1 MVPNRRLNLSGER
14 LRVVYRVHGEPGD
27 VTGALA
33 RVEALAVEQTLEF
46 PVDVLEAGDIRDE
59 LTGRVEAF
67 AEREDGVWEAVVSY
81 AAEAAGF
88 LLEGADQDG
97 GAREPGEG
105 SRGARTKGLRAVD
118 FPQTLNVIFGNTSLQ
133 PGIRVERIDLPPR
146 LTAAFRGPRFGVA
159 GLRRLLGVEE
169 RPLLCT
175 ALKPM
180 GLSAQ
185 QLADMAYRFALGG
198 IDVIKDDHGLA
209 DQSLAPYR
217 ERVARC
223 AEAVRRANEQSGR
236 RAIYVPNV
244 TGPADEM
251 MERAHMARREGAGGL
266 MVAPGLTGFDAMR
279 QLADDDAIALPIVS
293 HPAFLGGWLTSPVSG
308 MSHFALLGQ
317 LVRLAGADASI
328 FPNEGG
334 RFAFTAR
341 DCQAIAEGCRV
352 PMGHL
357 KPIFPTPGGGMTVE
371 RAPAIAAAYG
381 RDVML
386 LIGGDL
392 FRGGDDLV
400 ASARRFVESL
410 EAQRAPAGGP
420 V

>member
-1 MVPNRRLNLSGER
+1 MVPDRRLNLSGER
-14 LRVVYRVHGEPGD
+14 LRVTYRVHGEPGD
-27 VTGALA
+27 VAGALA

-46 PVDVLEAGDIRDE
+46 PVEVLEAGDIRDE

-67 AEREDGVWEAVVSY
+67 AELGGGVWEAVVSY

-88 LLEGADQDG
+88 VLEGADGDG
-97 GAREPGEG
+97 GARG
-105 SRGARTKGLRAVD
+105 SGRGPDAGRAARPLAVD
-118 FPQTLNVIFGNTSLQ
+118 FPQTLNVIFGNSSLQ
-133 PGIRVERIDLPPR
+133 PGIRVERIELPPR
-146 LTAAFRGPRFGVA
+146 LAAAFRGPRFGVD
-159 GLRRLLGVEE
+159 GLRQLLGVED

-185 QLADMAYRFALGG
+185 QLADMAYQFALGG

-209 DQSLAPYR
+209 DQSMAPYR

-223 AEAVRRANEQSGR
+223 AEAVRRANERTGR

-244 TGPADEM
+244 TGPADQLL
-251 MERAHMARREGAGGL
+251 ERAALARREGAGGL

-279 QLADDDAIALPIVS
+279 QLADDDALALPIVS

-317 LVRLAGADASI
+317 LMRLAGADASI
-328 FPNEGG
+328 FPNQGG

-352 PMGHL
+352 PMGPL

-392 FRGGDDLV
+392 FRGGADLV
-400 ASARRFVESL
+400 ANARRFLESL
-410 EAQRAPAGGP
+410 EEQSARAGGSL
-420 V
+420 

>member
-27 VTGALA
+27 VAGALA

-46 PVDVLEAGDIRDE
+46 PVDVLDAGDIRDE

-67 AEREDGVWEAVVSY
+67 AERDDGVWEAVVSY

-88 LLEGADQDG
+88 LLQGADRDG
-97 GAREPGEG
+97 AARQPGEG
-105 SRGARTKGLRAVD
+105 LEGGGSKGPRAVD

-133 PGIRVERIDLPPR
+133 PGIRVERIDVPPR
-146 LTAAFRGPRFGVA
+146 LVAAFRGPRFGVA
-159 GLRRLLGVEE
+159 GLRRLLGVAE

-180 GLSAQ
+180 GLSAE

-223 AEAVRRANEQSGR
+223 AEAVRRANEQSGCR
-236 RAIYVPNV
+236 SIYVPNV

-251 MERAHMARREGAGGL
+251 MERAHLARREGAGGL

-317 LVRLAGADASI
+317 LMRLAGADASI

-410 EAQRAPAGGP
+410 EAQSAPAGGP
-420 V
+420 A